1 MEKSEETPRSFLT
14 KAELQGFLEKQVL
27 PHIEE
32 LGKRIENVEVSIISL
47 RNVLEA
53 RWKRD

>member
-14 KAELQGFLEKQVL
+14 KAELQGFLEEQVL